1 MRLVFLCVATGLA
14 GLVLAVSATGAVS
27 SSRSSQADSS
37 TLTELVST
45 FGNGQFLPRATN
57 EGPANEAHMVFATL
71 LTERNGHLAPGL
83 ASSWTASPDAKTWTF
98 TMRKGLTF
106 QNGQPVTAA
115 DAAFS
120 LLETFGPS
128 VLKDSTT
135 TGANVAVARE
145 LLGVTSSGNTVRMR
159 FKVPLPYFGDFVSG
173 SLAGSIEGAVFP
185 KSYFLKVGRQKFNHA
200 PIGAGPWKLIQQSSQ
215 SMKFQRFDGYY
226 DKSQLSK
233 FEFLKVNL
241 VPELATRVEALTSGS
256 ADIVQVDTSVVS
268 QVTGAH
274 KKLVYSPE
282 SNYIFDQWQSCW
294 KPAMLCHNARVR
306 QALDLALNK
315 KLIMSQLYGASWQDA
330 GWQMAMPGA
339 LGYRPDLSPGNQDI
353 AKAKALLAAAG
364 YPGGKGMP
372 TVTINVIS
380 DSAAIPRLPDFAQ
393 LVAQEWKQE
402 LGVNTNVKVSDFAS
416 LDSRQG
422 TGALDGSL
430 YIRDNQGRYDG
441 GSFLTSLYSG
451 DVTNPNALSKNPA
464 LTSLISKMNAA
475 VAPAARATAY
485 HNLYWAARAADY
497 EMGFGS
503 LSNVWAVSSRVSGW
517 KPLPLNGNASGLWT
531 ISVK

>member
-14 GLVLAVSATGAVS
+14 GLALSVSASGATS
-27 SSRSSQADSS
+27 STQSSRASAA

-57 EGPANEAHMVFATL
+57 EGPANEDHMVFATL
-71 LTERNGHLAPGL
+71 LSLKSGHLAPGL
-83 ASSWTASPDAKTWTF
+83 ASSWTESPDAKTWTF
-98 TMRKGLTF
+98 AMRKGLTF
-106 QNGQPVTAA
+106 QNGKPVTAA

-120 LLETFGPS
+120 LLQTFGPS
-128 VLKDSTT
+128 VIKDSTT
-135 TGANVAVARE
+135 TGASVAVSKK
-145 LLGVTSSGNTVRMR
+145 LLGVTASGNVVRVR
-159 FKVPLPYFGDFVSG
+159 FNVPVPYFGVFVSG
-173 SLAGSIEGAVFP
+173 SLAGSIQGAVFP
-185 KSYFLKVGRQKFNHA
+185 KAYYLSVGRQKFNQA
-200 PIGAGPWKLIQQSSQ
+200 PIGAGPWKLIQQSTQ

-226 DKSQLSK
+226 AKSQLSK

-241 VPELATRVEALTSGS
+241 VPELATRVEALISGS

-274 KKLVYSPE
+274 KKLIYSPTA
-282 SNYIFDQWQSCW
+282 NYIFDQWQSCW
-294 KPAMLCHNARVR
+294 KPTMLCHDTRIR

-315 KLIMSQLYGASWQDA
+315 KLIMSQLYGKSWQDA
-330 GWQMAMPGA
+330 GWQMAMPGS
-339 LGYRPDLSPGNQDI
+339 LGYKPDLSPGAQNV
-353 AKAKALLAAAG
+353 ARAKALLAAAG
-364 YPGGKGMP
+364 YPDGKGMP
-372 TVTINVIS
+372 AVTINVIS

-393 LVAQEWKQE
+393 LIAQEWKQE

-430 YIRDNQGRYDG
+430 YIRDNQGRFDG

-451 DVTNPNALSKNPA
+451 DVTNPNALSKDPT
-464 LTSLISKMNAA
+464 LTNLINTMNAA
-475 VAPAARATAY
+475 VAPAARASAY
-485 HNLYWAARAADY
+485 HNLYKAARAADY

-517 KPLPLNGNASGLWT
+517 KPLPLNGNASALWT
-531 ISVK
+531 IRVK